1 MSHHSH
7 RGAAVLAAVLAIVV
21 MTVLGCSTSTSDPQA
36 SPPDDRDV
44 PAVPAPQTTVP
55 ADIADEQ
62 APAASR
68 ECAAATRAL
77 LAEIVPALRSYGQDL
92 QPITT
97 SEQLGGSI
105 LDLLIADVLP
115 QRVDV
120 DPTTSC
126 VDDLDYAQALVDEL
140 AALDGQEVEPVVDLA
155 HGVFGIGCSTPGESD
170 LDEQA
175 TVLLCDGIESR
186 FASRGID
193 VSP

>member
-1 MSHHSH
+1 ML
-7 RGAAVLAAVLAIVV
+7 VAVLAIVV
-21 MTVLGCSTSTSDPQA
+21 VAVVGCSPSTSDQQA
-36 SPPDDRDV
+36 SPPDDRDALV
-44 PAVPAPQTTVP
+44 APAPQTTVL
-55 ADIADEQ
+55 ADIDDEQ

-68 ECAAATRAL
+68 ECAVATRAM
-77 LAEIVPALRSYGQDL
+77 LAEIVPAMRSFGQDL

-97 SEQLGGSI
+97 SEQLGESL

-115 QRVDV
+115 QRVEA
-120 DPTTSC
+120 DPTTRC
-126 VDDLDYAQALVDEL
+126 VDDLDYAQALVAEL